1 MAFDKNSSKL
11 TATTDKVAKQSFS
24 PGRKKTRLVL
34 AALIAL
40 PLIALLAFTLLNSS
54 SQNKKPS
61 EKAVQLQP
69 KQPSNQALAE
79 EATLAL
85 RKGDVDGFIN
95 LLNTKIKDPNIVN
108 SQGDSLL
115 LVASTLGYT
124 DAVRWLLSM
133 GADVNMQNYHTRET
147 AVLRSV
153 YMDHNEVTRMLV
165 YAHADLN
172 IANNYR
178 QTPMSIA
185 IEKQNGGLVDLF
197 LMNGVKAGVNG
208 DTLLR
213 SVANKNFVGVMAML
227 KGGVDPNIQN
237 AKGNTPLIISASLG
251 DNLSVKNLLAYRANV
266 NAANDEGN
274 TALIYAARYNH
285 PETVLLLFSP
295 QLMQY
300 RADVNAQNN
309 LGETALY
316 WAALKGYAPIV
327 KILLA
332 YDADK
337 NIKTKAGMTA
347 MDVARQYQRKEVM
360 RLLNMNINQ
369 LKASFNREQQARA
382 AATGARIR

>member
-133 GADVNMQNYHTRET
+133 GADVNMQNYNTRDT